1 VGKIVLEHDYINLQ
15 TCITEKK
22 KISYKKILIH
32 TDHKMYTGSAEAK

>member
-1 VGKIVLEHDYINLQ
+1 MEVEYDYINLQ

-22 KISYKKILIH
+22 KNSYKQVLIH